1 MKNKVS
7 WRNVL
12 PILLQKRQ
20 VTVCKDKL
28 NTFKSASAV
37 PVEDCFSRLA
47 KKWNNCFTVKHV
59 GKGERNQLSL
69 LFLQNLPSSSQ
80 LSIIKEIEPH
90 HSKVWSADWSPLAS
104 PTSPPLAST
113 SPPAQSYWMKNLP
126 LNKVQVIHTLINA
139 WEALESR
146 GWKYMKGCKRKGLG
160 LVMLV

>member
-28 NTFKSASAV
+28 YTFKSASAV

-80 LSIIKEIEPH
+80 LSIIKETEPY

-104 PTSPPLAST
+104 PTSPL
-113 SPPAQSYWMKNLP
+113 AQSYWMKNLP
-126 LNKVQVIHTLINA
+126 LNKVQVIHTLVNA

-146 GWKYMKGCKRKGLG
+146 GWKYTRGCKRKRLG
-160 LVMLV
+160 LVMLA